1 MDLTDKE
8 ICDRLG
14 KIGALPT
21 CTNWSRGFADS
32 IREQWT
38 KGYTLSTKQR
48 ATCFRILQENSPEEV
63 EKTERWAEDYN
74 TIHKSEALIV
84 ATYYREQSAGY
95 YGAVADGILAG
106 KVPVRQKFLK
116 MMNNK
121 YAKKVLAE
129 LERKPRFTI
138 DDHIIPN
145 SKFLT
150 GYSFSGAMMQ
160 TREGVGA
167 ERGPRTKFALRG
179 GIILGYDNKIHSA
192 AKGSKRI
199 LVLPFGSTQIYYCEE
214 RYLKLKPKVK
224 KKKVSK

>member
-21 CTNWSRGFADS
+21 CTNWGRGFADS

-48 ATCFRILQENSPEEV
+48 ATCFKILQENSPEEV

-95 YGAVADGILAG
+95 YGDVADGILAG

-150 GYSFSGAMMQ
+150 GYSFSGVMMCSEDN
-160 TREGVGA
+160 RLA
-167 ERGPRTKFALRG
+167 DYKSRTQFTSRG

-192 AKGSKRI
+192 AKGSKRVH
-199 LVLPFGSTQIYYCEE
+199 VLPFGSIQTYYCEE
-214 RYLKLKPKVK
+214 RFLKLKPKMK
-224 KKKVSK
+224 KKKVGK

>member
-21 CTNWSRGFADS
+21 CTNWGRGFADS

-95 YGAVADGILAG
+95 YGDVADGILAG

>member
-1 MDLTDKE
+1 MDPTDKQL
-8 ICDRLG
+8 CDRLA
-14 KIGALPT
+14 KIGDLPT

-32 IREQWT
+32 IREQIK
-38 KGYTLSTKQR
+38 KGYTLSDKQR
-48 ATCFRILQENSPEEV
+48 ATCFKILQENSPQEI
-63 EKTERWAEDYN
+63 EKAERWAEDYN
-74 TIHKSEALIV
+74 TIHKSQAFIV
-84 ATYYREQSAGY
+84 ATYYRQQTAGY
-95 YGAVADGILAG
+95 YGDVAISILAG
-106 KVPVRQKFLK
+106 RVPLRHKFLK

-150 GYSFSGAMMQ
+150 GYSFSGAMMSTSSGQ
-160 TREGVGA
+160 LADYTS
-167 ERGPRTKFALRG
+167 RTQFDIRG

-192 AKGSKRI
+192 AKGSKRVH
-199 LVLPFGSTQIYYCEE
+199 VLPFGSTKTYYCEE

-224 KKKVSK
+224 KVKK